1 MANAILGKVIQVFTP
16 QVEVEKLSEEVGD
29 AERPGAVE
37 GALLLRRQQQG
48 AKCTQVI
55 EFHRRG
61 DKVRLGAELS
71 EGKDNAWSVVMV
83 THFHASDNQ
92 GDEIKHTII
101 MR

>member
-1 MANAILGKVIQVFTP
+1 MANAILGKKIWVFTP

-48 AKCTQVI
+48 GAKCTQVI

-71 EGKDNAWSVVMV
+71 ERKDNA
-83 THFHASDNQ
+83 
-92 GDEIKHTII
+92 
-101 MR
+101 

>member
-1 MANAILGKVIQVFTP
+1 MANAILGKGIQVFTP
-16 QVEVEKLSEEVGD
+16 QVEVEKVSEKVDD

-37 GALLLRRQQQG
+37 GALLLPRQQEG

-71 EGKDNAWSVVMV
+71 ERKDNAWSSG
-83 THFHASDNQ
+83 HPFPR
-92 GDEIKHTII
+92 E
-101 MR
+101 

>member
-1 MANAILGKVIQVFTP
+1 MANAILGKRIPVFTP

-37 GALLLRRQQQG
+37 GALLLRRRQHEG

-71 EGKDNAWSVVMV
+71 ERKDNAWSSG
-83 THFHASDNQ
+83 HPFPR
-92 GDEIKHTII
+92 E
-101 MR
+101 

>member
-1 MANAILGKVIQVFTP
+1 MANAILGKRIPVFTP

-37 GALLLRRQQQG
+37 GALLLRRQQQEG

-71 EGKDNAWSVVMV
+71 ERKDIA
-83 THFHASDNQ
+83 
-92 GDEIKHTII
+92 
-101 MR
+101 

>member
-1 MANAILGKVIQVFTP
+1 MANAILGKKIWVFTP

-48 AKCTQVI
+48 GAKCTQVI

-61 DKVRLGAELS
+61 EKVRLGAELS
-71 EGKDNAWSVVMV
+71 ELKDNAWSSG
-83 THFHASDNQ
+83 HPFPRQ
-92 GDEIKHTII
+92 
-101 MR
+101 

>member
-37 GALLLRRQQQG
+37 GALLLRRQHEG

-61 DKVRLGAELS
+61 EKVRLGAELS
-71 EGKDNAWSVVMV
+71 ELKDNAWSSG
-83 THFHASDNQ
+83 HPFPR
-92 GDEIKHTII
+92 E
-101 MR
+101 

>member
-1 MANAILGKVIQVFTP
+1 MANAILGKGIQVFTP

-37 GALLLRRQQQG
+37 GALLLPRQQEG
-48 AKCTQVI
+48 GKRTQVI

-71 EGKDNAWSVVMV
+71 ERKDNAWSSG
-83 THFHASDNQ
+83 HPFPR
-92 GDEIKHTII
+92 E
-101 MR
+101 